1 MEKVFQQLEEMGIKP
16 EKNEKSEMA
25 TKETDLLKRVKQRAS
40 EIRDMWDNGNEKPEK
55 ITVEPANFRK
65 RKMGEKDKAIKC
77 KNSEAPKFIET
88 ALFESSNEQRS
99 SMQEK
104 FASQQ
109 GRGRDIVGKA
119 TAEKNQLIQK
129 KMDIGYTA
137 GIASSKKNEMKEPTL
152 RNRKKDEGEDIF
164 STLTVEDV
172 DNILNH

>member
-1 MEKVFQQLEEMGIKP
+1 
-16 EKNEKSEMA
+16 
-25 TKETDLLKRVKQRAS
+25 
-40 EIRDMWDNGNEKPEK
+40 
-55 ITVEPANFRK
+55 
-65 RKMGEKDKAIKC
+65 MGEKDKATKC

-88 ALFESSNEQRS
+88 ALFESSNEQLS

-119 TAEKNQLIQK
+119 TAEKNQLIQE

-137 GIASSKKNEMKEPTL
+137 GIASSKKEPTL
-152 RNRKKDEGEDIF
+152 RNRKEDEGEDIF